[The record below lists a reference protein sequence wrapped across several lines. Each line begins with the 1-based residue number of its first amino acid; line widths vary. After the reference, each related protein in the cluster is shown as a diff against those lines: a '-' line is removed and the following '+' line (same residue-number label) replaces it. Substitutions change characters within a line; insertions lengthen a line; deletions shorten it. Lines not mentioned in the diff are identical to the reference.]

1 MRNRLWQLQLFKIVQ
16 PKVDRTLRFIVLLG
30 SPLHLA
36 TDQSDVPTVTAL
48 GLFKF
53 A

>member
-1 MRNRLWQLQLFKIVQ
+1 MRNRLWQLQLLKIVQ
-16 PKVDRTLRFIVLLG
+16 PKVDRTLRLALLG

-36 TDQSDVPTVTAL
+36 TAQSNVPTVTAL
-48 GLFKF
+48 ELFKF